1 MCTIKFTPERETK
14 NAIRFTEILE
24 GNMNN
29 PVMGSV
35 YFQKEALKAK
45 GWVEGKCITLTVDI
59 VDETPAEGSTTAA
72 AKNEENI
79 RKYKEAQAAKKAAK
93 KAPAKKAP
101 AKKAP
106 AKVEPKQE
114 AKAPAKTAKKAPAKT
129 AKKAPARKRTKKA

>member
-79 RKYKEAQAAKKAAK
+79 RKFKEAQAKKKAAK
-93 KAPAKKAP
+93 KAPAKKTP
-101 AKKAP
+101 AKSA
-106 AKVEPKQE
+106 PKQE
-114 AKAPAKTAKKAPAKT
+114 AKAPARTAKKAPART
-129 AKKAPARKRTKKA
+129 AKKAPARKTRAKKA

>member
-1 MCTIKFTPERETK
+1 
-14 NAIRFTEILE
+14 
-24 GNMNN
+24 MNN

-79 RKYKEAQAAKKAAK
+79 RKFKEAQAKKKAAK
-93 KAPAKKAP
+93 KVRRSP
-101 AKKAP
+101 
-106 AKVEPKQE
+106 
-114 AKAPAKTAKKAPAKT
+114 
-129 AKKAPARKRTKKA
+129 RRLSWKRLRPFRRRPCRNAIRMR